1 MIGDRSTRER
11 GQEAEQAA
19 ARFLERQGYRVLD
32 RNFTTKF
39 GEIDLICEKDGILV
53 FVEVRSLRSRTFHP
67 LQTLTRAKMDRVR
80 KAAEWYLTKT
90 KQWGS
95 RSCRFDIV
103 GAVREGESWEI
114 LHIPDAYRW

>member
-90 KQWGS
+90 KQWGN

-103 GAVREGESWEI
+103 GVVRQGESWEI